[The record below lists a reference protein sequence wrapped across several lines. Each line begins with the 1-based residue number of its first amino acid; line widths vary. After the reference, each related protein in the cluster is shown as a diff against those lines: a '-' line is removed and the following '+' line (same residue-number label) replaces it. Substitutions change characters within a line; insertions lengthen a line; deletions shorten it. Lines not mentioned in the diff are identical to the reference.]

1 MIIDKVKALLRPDVD
16 HSVKLTGVG
25 VFIGKTFDWL
35 ETRISDL
42 EKRQLEKGDKG
53 DRGEQGERGPVG
65 PQGLAGRDGKDG
77 RDGTAGPKGVKG
89 DTGAVGA
96 DGKTGVSVV
105 DAEIAADDHLVF
117 KLSNGKIID
126 AGELPTTG
134 GTTQAAIHVAGNAW
148 QITVSSTA
156 PSNPQV
162 NDLWLQT

>member
-16 HSVKLTGVG
+16 PSVKLTGVG

-65 PQGLAGRDGKDG
+65 PKGADGNNGADG
-77 RDGTAGPKGVKG
+77 QSITGPKGAKG
-89 DTGAVGA
+89 DTGPMGK
-96 DGKTGVSVV
+96 DGKAGVSVI
-105 DAEIAADDHLVF
+105 DAEVAADDHLVL

-126 AGELPTTG
+126 AGELPTG
-134 GTTQAAIHVAGNAW
+134 RSGSQNAVHVAGNAW

-156 PSNPQV
+156 PSNPQL
-162 NDLWLQT
+162 NQLWLDIS